1 MSTDVDTTPHRTD
14 NTTMSQTTLTR
25 APLRWYPLTSIALAF
40 IGWVASLALTIDK
53 INLLQDPTY
62 TPSCSISPLLS
73 CGSVIN
79 TPQASVLGFPN
90 PLLGIAGFAA
100 AGMFGVALAT
110 GWKPPRWMWAIY
122 TTATTI
128 AAAFMHWLI
137 FQSLAVIGA
146 LCPYCMVVWA
156 VTIPLWWWT
165 VLQTLRVYAPHAG
178 ITTLVNRFP
187 LFPVAVWFTA
197 VALTI
202 FLRWQD
208 YWLNTIGL

>member
-1 MSTDVDTTPHRTD
+1 MTAPTATPT
-14 NTTMSQTTLTR
+14 SQSS
-25 APLRWYPLTSIALAF
+25 RWYPLASVLLAI
-40 IGWVASLALTIDK
+40 IGWAASLALTIDK

-110 GWKPPRWMWAIY
+110 GWTPPRWMWVTYA
-122 TTATTI
+122 TATTT

-165 VLQTLRVYAPHAG
+165 VLQTLRATAPHNRT
-178 ITTLVNRFP
+178 TTLLNKFP
-187 LFPVAVWFTA
+187 LFPVTVWFTA

-208 YWLNTIGL
+208 YWLTTIGL